1 MNCLHALQSRS
12 HTWRCLIISG
22 FLRAFLRKRDKFIMN
37 DSGPI
42 SEWELTP
49 KEDSM
54 GDIMERLSKGE
65 AAELTAGQ
73 MEDYFS
79 NLSNHSKFDSIN
91 LATKIFAHLIGK
103 QIVIEREGE
112 GDLGTKSIGKRD
124 DH

>member
-1 MNCLHALQSRS
+1 MH
-12 HTWRCLIISG
+12 
-22 FLRAFLRKRDKFIMN
+22 

-42 SEWELTP
+42 SEWELMP
-49 KEDSM
+49 KEESM
-54 GDIMERLSKGE
+54 GDIMELLSKGE
-65 AAELTAGQ
+65 AVELTAGQ

-91 LATKIFAHLIGK
+91 WATKIFAHQIGK
-103 QIVIEREGE
+103 QIVIQREGE